1 MVRTAIIS
9 DVHAN
14 LAALKAVLGEIDG
27 MGISHVI
34 SAGDVVG
41 YYPFPNEVIQLFKE
55 RSVVGI
61 AGNHDRTVI
70 RSQTSSMNHMAGE
83 AARWTSKQLTEGS
96 RDDLTGLPARTH
108 VTVGGKL
115 VGLYHGSPRDDVEY
129 VFEESAE
136 PELLRLSGTR
146 LLILGHTHVPF
157 VRRSKEGTIVNPGS
171 VGQPRDGD
179 PRACFMVYDSTKD
192 DFTIRRVEYDIE
204 SVVVAVSRAGLP
216 RELGERLRHGW

>member
-1 MVRTAIIS
+1 VRTAIIS

-14 LAALKAVLGEIDG
+14 LPALNAVLAEIDG
-27 MGISHVI
+27 MGINHII

-41 YYPFPNEVIQLFKE
+41 YYPFPNEVIDLFKE

-70 RSQTSSMNHMAGE
+70 RSQVTSMNHVAGV
-83 AARWTSKQLTEGS
+83 AARWTAMELSEGS
-96 RDDLTGLPARTH
+96 KGYLASLPPRMH
-108 VTVGGKL
+108 VTIGGKL
-115 VGLYHGSPRDDVEY
+115 IGLYHGSPRDDVEY
-129 VFEESAE
+129 VFEEEAD

-146 LLILGHTHVPF
+146 LLIMGHTHVPF
-157 VRRSKEGTIVNPGS
+157 IFRSKEGTIANPGS

-179 PRACFMVYDSTKD
+179 PRACFMVHDSTKD

-204 SVVVAVSRAGLP
+204 SVVSAVQRAGLP
-216 RELGERLRHGW
+216 NDLGERLRHGW

>member
-1 MVRTAIIS
+1 VRTAIIS

-14 LAALKAVLGEIDG
+14 LVALKAVLGEIDS
-27 MGISHVI
+27 MGINHII

-41 YYPFPNEVIQLFKE
+41 YYPFPNEVIHLFKE
-55 RSVVGI
+55 RGIVGI

-70 RSQTSSMNHMAGE
+70 RTQVSSMNPIAGE
-83 AARWTSKQLTEGS
+83 AARWTAKELNESS
-96 RDDLTGLPARTH
+96 RLYLASLPPRRH
-108 VTVGGKL
+108 VTLGGKL
-115 VGLYHGSPRDDVEY
+115 AGLYHGSPRDDTEY
-129 VFEESAE
+129 VFEEEAE

-146 LLILGHTHVPF
+146 LLILGHTHVPY
-157 VRRSKEGTIVNPGS
+157 VQRSKEGAIVNPGS

-204 SVVVAVSRAGLP
+204 TVVRAISQVGLP
-216 RELGERLRHGW
+216 KDLGERLRHGW

>member
-1 MVRTAIIS
+1 MRTAIIS

-14 LAALKAVLGEIDG
+14 LTALNAVLAEIDS
-27 MGISHVI
+27 MGINHII

-70 RSQTSSMNHMAGE
+70 RTQVSSMNPIAGE
-83 AARWTSKQLTEGS
+83 AARWTAKELNESS
-96 RDDLTGLPARTH
+96 RNYLASLPPRMH
-108 VTVGGKL
+108 VTIGGKL
-115 VGLYHGSPRDDVEY
+115 IGLYHGSPRDDVEY
-129 VFEESAE
+129 VFEEEAD
-136 PELLRLSGTR
+136 PELLKLSGTR

-157 VRRSKEGTIVNPGS
+157 IHRSREGTIVNPGS

-179 PRACFMVYDSTKD
+179 PRACFMVHDSTKD
-192 DFTIRRVEYDIE
+192 DFTIRRIYYDIE
-204 SVVVAVSRAGLP
+204 SVVKAVERAGLP
-216 RELGERLRHGW
+216 KDLGERLRHGW

>member
-1 MVRTAIIS
+1 
-9 DVHAN
+9 
-14 LAALKAVLGEIDG
+14 
-27 MGISHVI
+27 
-34 SAGDVVG
+34 
-41 YYPFPNEVIQLFKE
+41 
-55 RSVVGI
+55 
-61 AGNHDRTVI
+61 
-70 RSQTSSMNHMAGE
+70 
-83 AARWTSKQLTEGS
+83 
-96 RDDLTGLPARTH
+96 

-204 SVVVAVSRAGLP
+204 SVVAAISRAGLP

>member
-1 MVRTAIIS
+1 MRTAIIS

-14 LAALKAVLGEIDG
+14 LTALNAVLAEIDS
-27 MGISHVI
+27 MGINHII

-70 RSQTSSMNHMAGE
+70 RTQVSSMNHIAGE
-83 AARWTSKQLTEGS
+83 AARWTAKELNESS
-96 RDDLTGLPARTH
+96 RNYLASLPPRMH
-108 VTVGGKL
+108 VTIGGKL
-115 VGLYHGSPRDDVEY
+115 IGLYHGSPRDDVEY
-129 VFEESAE
+129 VFEEEAD
-136 PELLRLSGTR
+136 PELLKLSGTR

-157 VRRSKEGTIVNPGS
+157 IHRSKEGTIVNPGS

-179 PRACFMVYDSTKD
+179 PRACFMVHDSTKD
-192 DFTIRRVEYDIE
+192 DFTIRRIYYDIE
-204 SVVVAVSRAGLP
+204 SVVKAVERAGLP
-216 RELGERLRHGW
+216 KDLGERLRHGW